1 MGRAH
6 VDVEIKNY
14 DDIVLRK
21 AAGNGH
27 KRVRKVVV
35 RALAD
40 TGSALLCLHH
50 DTIRALGLSH
60 VKSAQV
66 RTANGDVVDRRI
78 YGAAIITIL
87 GRECLAEI
95 MEIPDNVSELL
106 GYIPLESLDLVVD
119 PKSRK
124 VVPNPESGGKYTLD
138 LL

>member
-1 MGRAH
+1 MGRTH
-6 VDVEIKNY
+6 VDVQIENY

-27 KRVRKVVV
+27 KRVRKVAI

-40 TGSALLCLHH
+40 TGTALLCLHH

-78 YGAAIITIL
+78 YGPALITIL
-87 GRECLAEI
+87 ARRCFTEI

-106 GYIPLESLDLVVD
+106 GYIPLENLDLVVD
-119 PKSRK
+119 PRKRK
-124 VVPNPESGGKYTLD
+124 VVHNPESGGKYTLD